1 MTLVE
6 VRNLSFRYAGSQKP
20 ALSDI
25 NLEIDPGDFVL
36 VVGPSGGGKSTLCRC
51 LNGLVPQFYE
61 GEYSGKVIVDGYEAD
76 KTPTYK
82 LSQVVGMVFQNPQ
95 NQLFSLSVEADVAFP
110 LENLGLP
117 REEISSRVEEVLSI
131 MNIEHLRERSP
142 FELSGGQQQ
151 RVAIASVLAMKPKI
165 IVLDEPTSFLDP
177 VSSLSLFNSI
187 DSIRRKLAL
196 TVVLVEH
203 RVDVAASR
211 ANKMFVIADGKLLFK
226 GSPRKFF
233 EEYDSHAY
241 GVSTPKVLLLSRKVK
256 TRVKEWN
263 TLCLS
268 TEEFEQEV
276 RKLISRL

>member
-1 MTLVE
+1 MSLVE

-36 VVGPSGGGKSTLCRC
+36 VVGPSGGGKSTFCRC
-51 LNGLVPQFYE
+51 LNGLIPQFYE
-61 GEYSGKVIVDGYEAD
+61 GEYSGKVIVDGYEAS

-82 LSQVVGMVFQNPQ
+82 LSQIVGMVFQNPQ

-187 DSIRRKLAL
+187 DNIRQKLGL
-196 TVVLVEH
+196 TIVLVEH
-203 RVDVAASR
+203 RVDIAASK
-211 ANKMFVIADGKLLFK
+211 ANKMLVIADGKLLFK
-226 GSPRKFF
+226 GPPRKFF
-233 EEYDSHAY
+233 EEHDSHTY

-256 TRVKEWN
+256 TLVKEWN